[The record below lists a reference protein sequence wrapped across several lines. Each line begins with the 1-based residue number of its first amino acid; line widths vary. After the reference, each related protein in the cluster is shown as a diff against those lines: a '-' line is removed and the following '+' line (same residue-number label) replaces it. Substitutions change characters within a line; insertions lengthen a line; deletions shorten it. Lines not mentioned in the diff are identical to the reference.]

1 MEARAPENLTKILK
15 YYICKMDYQKTICEN
30 NFQKD
35 EISDL
40 KWFSYDECNMK
51 IRSYNHEKL
60 NILKKVHLLINNNL
74 YI

>member
-1 MEARAPENLTKILK
+1 MN
-15 YYICKMDYQKTICEN
+15 YQKTLCEN

-51 IRSYNHEKL
+51 IRSYNYEKL